1 MVEIITEL
9 GFPIACVVACGYFI
23 WNTSQQ
29 TRTDNKATLDKIMED
44 NKTIQDKIM
53 KDNNQREE
61 RMFNQLDKFG
71 DSLDN
76 FNTTLTKVDSRLEAV
91 EKAVEIRGDN

>member
-23 WNTSQQ
+23 WNTTQQ
-29 TRTDNKATLDKIMED
+29 TRNDNKATQDKIMED
-44 NKTIQDKIM
+44 NK
-53 KDNNQREE
+53 QREE